1 MNRHLASFSV
11 RILRPSSSAAV
22 RPQRAAFS
30 TERLPNQPVEQKSYG
45 GTVQEA
51 IKAGYKPPM
60 FAWARRL
67 FKRSTPP
74 EGLDKEMIGLL
85 DKSASQLYYDC
96 ANNYPYLVLIKAF
109 ELPDYMRVVF
119 RWFLPYFCSCRS
131 SWYKL
136 TLLHTWLCLLRLQSS
151 LDAPT
156 YKRVQQG
163 LLSSLWFDVDKRLDL
178 IGEELNVKMN
188 TKTDMRKMHGL
199 YIQTIFEYD
208 EGFLDSDCV
217 LAAALWRNLYVSKT
231 VEPVCLNNV
240 VRYVRETAVFL
251 ESLDAN
257 EILVKGIKRWPTAE
271 RLAIAA

>member
-11 RILRPSSSAAV
+11 RILRPSSSTAV
-22 RPQRAAFS
+22 RPQRATFS
-30 TERLPNQPVEQKSYG
+30 TDRLSKQAVEQKSYG
-45 GTVQEA
+45 GTVQDA

-60 FAWARRL
+60 FAWARHL

-109 ELPDYMRVVF
+109 ELPDYM
-119 RWFLPYFCSCRS
+119 S

-136 TLLHTWLCLLRLQSS
+136 TLLHAWLCLLRLQSS

-178 IGEELNVKMN
+178 MGEELNVKLN
-188 TKTDMRKMHGL
+188 TKADMRKMHGL
-199 YIQTIFEYD
+199 YLQTIFEYD

>member
-1 MNRHLASFSV
+1 MNRHLASFPV
-11 RILRPSSSAAV
+11 RILRPSSSATV
-22 RPQRAAFS
+22 RPQRTAFS
-30 TERLPNQPVEQKSYG
+30 TDSLPKEPVEQKSYG

-51 IKAGYKPPM
+51 IKTGYKPPM
-60 FAWARRL
+60 FAWARHL

-109 ELPDYMRVVF
+109 ELPDYMRVV
-119 RWFLPYFCSCRS
+119 LRS

-188 TKTDMRKMHGL
+188 TKADMRKMHGL
-199 YIQTIFEYD
+199 YLQTIFDTHYRLLQ
-208 EGFLDSDCV
+208 GFLDSDCV